1 MHADDDGPDEGT
13 IAGIVIGV
21 VLGVI
26 AVVLVASVIIGFV
39 IRNKLSRRQHKQI
52 PSIAVESQIT
62 PVAETVRA
70 PSPNLV
76 PGEQ

>member
-1 MHADDDGPDEGT
+1 MHAEKDDPDEAT
-13 IAGIVIGV
+13 IVGIVIGV

-26 AVVLVASVIIGFV
+26 AVVLIASIIIGFV

-62 PVAETVRA
+62 PVAETIGA

-76 PGEQ
+76 PG

>member
-1 MHADDDGPDEGT
+1 MHADDDGPDEAT

-26 AVVLVASVIIGFV
+26 AVVLIASLIIGFV
-39 IRNKLSRRQHKQI
+39 IRNKLRRPHKQI

-62 PVAETVRA
+62 PVAETVSA

-76 PGEQ
+76 PGQQ

>member
-1 MHADDDGPDEGT
+1 MHADDDGPDEAT
-13 IAGIVIGV
+13 IVAIVIGV

-26 AVVLVASVIIGFV
+26 AVVLTASIMIGFI
-39 IRNKLSRRQHKQI
+39 IRNKLSRRQHKQM

-76 PGEQ
+76 PGQQ

>member
-1 MHADDDGPDEGT
+1 MHVDDDGLDEAT
-13 IAGIVIGV
+13 IVGIVIGV
-21 VLGVI
+21 VLGTI
-26 AVVLVASVIIGFV
+26 AVVLVSSVIIGFI

-76 PGEQ
+76 PGQQ

>member
-1 MHADDDGPDEGT
+1 MHVDDDGLDEAT
-13 IAGIVIGV
+13 IVGIVIGV
-21 VLGVI
+21 VLGTI
-26 AVVLVASVIIGFV
+26 AVVLVSSVIIGFI
-39 IRNKLSRRQHKQI
+39 IRNKFSRRQHKQI

-76 PGEQ
+76 PGQQ